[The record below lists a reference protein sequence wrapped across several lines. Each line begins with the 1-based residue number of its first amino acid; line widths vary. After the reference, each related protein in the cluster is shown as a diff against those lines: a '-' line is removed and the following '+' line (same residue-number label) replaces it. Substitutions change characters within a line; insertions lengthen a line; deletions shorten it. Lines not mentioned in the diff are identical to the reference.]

1 MTARMIIRDLHTIEE
16 FRQVVDL
23 ERAIWGYSD
32 AADLVTVPVFIFTM
46 KRGGILIAAV
56 DEEDASTRGANPA
69 SLRAGPSTPGE
80 DASSL
85 RAGKM
90 VGFAY
95 SVVGMKDG
103 QPMQWSHMT
112 GVLAEHRGGLGLR
125 LKLEQRKR
133 ALDRGYDLIEWTF
146 DPMQA
151 MNAHFN
157 LFKLGAIVQEYAE
170 NFYGESTSAL
180 HRGTPTD
187 RIIAHWR
194 IREPHV
200 VRRVEHAS
208 PVPLRSHEVSK
219 APVANLT
226 RVAASVREP
235 LSMDLDLDETRLQI
249 EIPTGF
255 TEIQRQNH
263 DLALRW
269 RLHVRELFQTYLS
282 RGYRAVDFALQREQG
297 FGRYLL
303 AKP

>member
-1 MTARMIIRDLHTIEE
+1 MIIRDLHTIDE
-16 FRQVVDL
+16 FRQIVDL

-46 KRGGILIAAV
+46 KRGAILVAAV
-56 DEEDASTRGANPA
+56 DETR
-69 SLRAGPSTPGE
+69 
-80 DASSL
+80 
-85 RAGKM
+85 M

-95 SVVGMKDG
+95 SVVGMRNG
-103 QPMQWSHMT
+103 HPMQWSHMT
-112 GVLAEHRGGLGLR
+112 GVLPEYRGGLGYR

-133 ALDRGYDLIEWTF
+133 ALDQGYDLIEWTF

-157 LFKLGAIVQEYAE
+157 LFKLGAIVEEYAE

-194 IREPHV
+194 IRNPHV
-200 VRRVEHAS
+200 LRRVEATTD
-208 PVPLRSHEVSK
+208 VRVRSHEAAE
-219 APVANLT
+219 APVANVS
-226 RVAASVREP
+226 RVVGSWREP
-235 LSMDLDLDETRLQI
+235 ESMTLDLEAPRVQI

-255 TEIQRQNH
+255 TEMQRQTH
-263 DLALRW
+263 ELALRW
-269 RLHVRELFQTYLS
+269 RLQVRELFQTYLS
-282 RGYRAVDFALQREQG
+282 RGYRAVDFALDRGQG

-303 AKP
+303 AKHPL

>member
-1 MTARMIIRDLHTIEE
+1 MKIRDLHTIDE

-46 KRGGILIAAV
+46 KRGGILIGAE
-56 DEEDASTRGANPA
+56 DE
-69 SLRAGPSTPGE
+69 
-80 DASSL
+80 
-85 RAGKM
+85 AGKL

-103 QPMQWSHMT
+103 HPLQWSHMT
-112 GVLAEHRGGLGLR
+112 GVLPEHRGGLGYR

-133 ALDRGYDLIEWTF
+133 ALERGYDLIEWTF

-157 LFKLGAIVQEYAE
+157 LSKLGAIVEEYAE

-200 VRRVEHAS
+200 VRRVEATTS
-208 PVPLRSHEVSK
+208 LRVRSHEVAE
-219 APVANLT
+219 APVANPS
-226 RVAASVREP
+226 RVVGSWREP
-235 LSMDLDLDETRLQI
+235 GAIEVDLDEQRVLI

-255 TEIQRQNH
+255 TEMQRQSH
-263 DLALRW
+263 ELALRW

-282 RGYRAVDFALQREQG
+282 RAYRAVDFALRREAG

-303 AKP
+303 AQRPAL

>member
-1 MTARMIIRDLHTIEE
+1 MIIRDLQTIEE

-32 AADLVTVPVFIFTM
+32 TSDLVTVPVFIFTM

-56 DEEDASTRGANPA
+56 DGSDR
-69 SLRAGPSTPGE
+69 
-80 DASSL
+80 
-85 RAGKM
+85 M

-103 QPMQWSHMT
+103 KPLQWSHMT
-112 GVLAEHRGGLGLR
+112 GVLPEHRGGLGLR

-133 ALDRGYDLIEWTF
+133 ALAQGYDLIEWTF

-157 LFKLGAIVQEYAE
+157 LFKLGAIVEEYAE

-194 IREPHV
+194 IRDPHV
-200 VRRVEHAS
+200 LRRIDAPSDPRV
-208 PVPLRSHEVSK
+208 RSHEVAE
-219 APVANLT
+219 APIANVS
-226 RVAASVREP
+226 RVTGSWREP
-235 LSMDLDLDETRLQI
+235 VSTDLDLDARRVQV

-255 TEIQRQNH
+255 TDLQRESH
-263 DLALRW
+263 ELALRW

-282 RGYRAVDFALQREQG
+282 RGYRAVDFALHRDLG

-303 AKP
+303 AKSS

>member
-1 MTARMIIRDLHTIEE
+1 MIIRDLHTIEE
-16 FRQVVDL
+16 FRQVVEL

-56 DEEDASTRGANPA
+56 DDAGV
-69 SLRAGPSTPGE
+69 
-80 DASSL
+80 
-85 RAGKM
+85 M

-103 QPMQWSHMT
+103 RPLQWSHMT
-112 GVLAEHRGGLGLR
+112 GVLPEHRGGLGLR

-133 ALDRGYDLIEWTF
+133 ALEQGYDLIEWTF

-157 LFKLGAIVQEYAE
+157 LFKLGAIVEEYAE

-187 RIIAHWR
+187 RIVAHWR
-194 IREPHV
+194 IRDPHV
-200 VRRVEHAS
+200 VRRVE
-208 PVPLRSHEVSK
+208 VPARVRVRSHEL
-219 APVANLT
+219 AEARVAN
-226 RVAASVREP
+226 ASRIVGSWREP
-235 LSMDLDLDETRLQI
+235 GSMDVNLDERRVLI

-255 TEIQRQNH
+255 TEMQRQSH
-263 DLALRW
+263 ELALRW

-282 RGYRAVDFALQREQG
+282 RGYRAVDFALHRQDG
-297 FGRYLL
+297 YGRYLL
-303 AKP
+303 AKTNGRQA

>member
-32 AADLVTVPVFIFTM
+32 AADLVTVPVFVFTM

-56 DEEDASTRGANPA
+56 DEAS
-69 SLRAGPSTPGE
+69 
-80 DASSL
+80 
-85 RAGKM
+85 KM

-112 GVLAEHRGGLGLR
+112 GVLPEHRGGLGLR

-133 ALDRGYDLIEWTF
+133 AIERGYDLVEWTF

-200 VRRVEHAS
+200 VRRIEHAS
-208 PVPLRSHEVSK
+208 PVHLRSHEVSE
-219 APVANLT
+219 ARVANTT
-226 RVAASVREP
+226 RLAGSVREP
-235 LSMDLDLDETRLQI
+235 LSMDLNLDEARVQI

-255 TEIQRQNH
+255 TEMQRQNH
-263 DLALRW
+263 ELALRW
-269 RLHVRELFQTYLS
+269 RLDVRELFQTYLS

-303 AKP
+303 AKA

>member
-1 MTARMIIRDLHTIEE
+1 MIIRDLQTIAE

-46 KRGGILIAAV
+46 KRGGILIAAF
-56 DEEDASTRGANPA
+56 DASDR
-69 SLRAGPSTPGE
+69 
-80 DASSL
+80 
-85 RAGKM
+85 M

-103 QPMQWSHMT
+103 RPLQWSHMT
-112 GVLAEHRGGLGLR
+112 GVLPEHRGGLGLR
-125 LKLEQRKR
+125 LKLEQRTR
-133 ALDRGYDLIEWTF
+133 ALAQGYDLIEWTF
-146 DPMQA
+146 DPLQA

-157 LFKLGAIVQEYAE
+157 LFKLGAIVEEYAE

-194 IREPHV
+194 IRDPHV
-200 VRRVEHAS
+200 LRRIEAPSDPRV
-208 PVPLRSHEVSK
+208 RSHD
-219 APVANLT
+219 
-226 RVAASVREP
+226 VAAAPIANVTRAIGSWREP
-235 LSMDLDLDETRLQI
+235 ISTDLDLDERRVQI

-255 TEIQRQNH
+255 TDLQRANH
-263 DLALRW
+263 ELALGW

-282 RGYRAVDFALQREQG
+282 RGYRAVDFSLHRDQG
-297 FGRYLL
+297 YGRYLL
-303 AKP
+303 AKSS

>member
-1 MTARMIIRDLHTIEE
+1 MIIRDLHTIDE
-16 FRQVVDL
+16 FRQIVEL

-56 DEEDASTRGANPA
+56 TDAGT
-69 SLRAGPSTPGE
+69 
-80 DASSL
+80 
-85 RAGKM
+85 M

-95 SVVGMKDG
+95 SVVGMKNG

-112 GVLAEHRGGLGLR
+112 GVLPEHRGGLGYR
-125 LKLEQRKR
+125 LKCEQRAR

-157 LFKLGAIVQEYAE
+157 LSKLGAVVEEYAE

-200 VRRVEHAS
+200 FRRLETAGSLRVVSHEIAGVPAANSSRLVGSWREPASMDVSLDERRV
-208 PVPLRSHEVSK
+208 L
-219 APVANLT
+219 
-226 RVAASVREP
+226 
-235 LSMDLDLDETRLQI
+235 I

-255 TEIQRQNH
+255 TDMQRQNH

-269 RLHVRELFQTYLS
+269 RLHIRELFQAYLS
-282 RGYRAVDFALQREQG
+282 RGYRAVDFSLQRDEG

-303 AKP
+303 AK